1 MSMLP
6 LLLCS
11 ALAAPQSEDTR
22 SPWEAFADG
31 ETIRVEQ
38 VYFVLNEEM
47 ITLSMVE
54 ETAARLLLDP
64 DPRAPKTPD
73 AAMSQALVDLVF
85 DLVALEGFRRLGMDE
100 NLLEQEVT
108 LRMDRL
114 IEADGSRARFE
125 EGLRAGG
132 FTMVSFRDWLK
143 GRFVQSIWRGVVT
156 GQQPSPLEGYRSRL
170 EPTPSDLR
178 AEFDA
183 DPRRWEQGFEVVWL
197 ALQYH
202 DNATGPGFARAQT
215 VADALAAGTMTVE
228 QARQTAQSAVQHRG
242 DPSTR
247 GLLPAIRD
255 FLLAGQP
262 GAVSAVEPIPN
273 LGGMLFVVTERSAAR
288 TIGFEEAQ
296 FAIAA
301 ELRKRRSEALVA
313 NAAEALL
320 RSSYT
325 WYPPELENFM
335 RSFYGEEQPARE
347 TEF

>member
-1 MSMLP
+1 MSLLP

-11 ALAAPQSEDTR
+11 ALAAPQSEDSR
-22 SPWEAFADG
+22 SPWEILADG
-31 ETIRVEQ
+31 EPIVVEQ

-54 ETAARLLLDP
+54 ETAARLMLDTGRGA
-64 DPRAPKTPD
+64 PRSPE
-73 AAMSQALVDLVF
+73 AAMSQALRDLIL

-100 NLLEQEVT
+100 NLLEQEVS
-108 LRMDRL
+108 LRMERM
-114 IEADGSRARFE
+114 IEEDGSRARFE
-125 EGLRAGG
+125 EGLRASG

-143 GRFVQSIWRGVVT
+143 GRFVQGIWRGVIT

-170 EPTPSDLR
+170 EPTPTEIR

-183 DPRRWEQGFEVVWL
+183 DPRRWEQGFELVWL

-202 DNATGPGFARAQT
+202 DNASGPGLARAQT
-215 VADALAAGTMTVE
+215 VADALMAGTMTVE
-228 QARQTAQSAVQHRG
+228 QARQSAQSAREYRG
-242 DPSTR
+242 DPAAR

-262 GAVSAVEPIPN
+262 GAVSTVETIPGI
-273 LGGMLFVVTERSAAR
+273 GGMLFVVTERNPAR

-296 FAIAA
+296 FAIAE
-301 ELRKRRSEALVA
+301 ELRGRRADALVA
-313 NAAEALL
+313 EAATALL

-325 WYPPELENFM
+325 WFPQELEPFM
-335 RSFYGEEQPARE
+335 RGFFGEEQPSRE